1 MFKICFSAV
10 ALVFLGSAAQADV
23 GFRTVG
29 IGGEGPRP
37 LNVALWY
44 PAKGGAPGVV
54 VGETPAFVGARV
66 VRDAQPS
73 AGAHPLVVLS
83 HGYGGTWRNLSWL
96 AAALADEGYAVAAP
110 DHPGTTHFNRDRRQ
124 ASMLWERPRDL
135 SRVIDAVLE
144 GPALAGSIAPERIA
158 AIGHSL
164 GGWTVTALAGGRFDP
179 DLFARDCASGIA
191 SRACPTSDLNDM
203 GDLKLDAPGL
213 RQDMHD
219 PRIRAFVSLDPG
231 FARGFDGRT
240 EPGACKIFFALQSA
254 PHQSAA
260 IAKEQESQQGVDRRL
275 KIWPQKGKD
284 EDDRAGQVVRPGGPT
299 RAALKARKAKPRR
312 CRQECGE
319 HGLEEAEN
327 RRVEA
332 PAQADDGHQG
342 GADGEKHDDG
352 PEPALSLQGDKAK
365 HKAQQER
372 DDGGQGDQDHALSIW
387 HRARG

>member
-44 PAKGGAPGVV
+44 PAEGGAPGVV

-96 AAALADEGYAVAAP
+96 AVALADEGYAVAAP

-144 GPALAGSIAPERIA
+144 EPALAGSIAPERIA

-219 PRIRAFVSLDPG
+219 PRIRAFVSLDLG
-231 FARGFDGRT
+231 FARGFTPESLGGVDAPALLIGAGVDIGDRPAELESGWLAEHLPAGTT
-240 EPGACKIFFALQSA
+240 EWVMLPDAMHFSFLQLCKPGAAAMIEAEDPGDGIVCRDGAGRDR
-254 PHQSAA
+254 AA
-260 IAKEQESQQGVDRRL
+260 IHAEVLDRITAFLGRS
-275 KIWPQKGKD
+275 
-284 EDDRAGQVVRPGGPT
+284 
-299 RAALKARKAKPRR
+299 
-312 CRQECGE
+312 
-319 HGLEEAEN
+319 
-327 RRVEA
+327 
-332 PAQADDGHQG
+332 
-342 GADGEKHDDG
+342 
-352 PEPALSLQGDKAK
+352 LSL
-365 HKAQQER
+365 R
-372 DDGGQGDQDHALSIW
+372 
-387 HRARG
+387 